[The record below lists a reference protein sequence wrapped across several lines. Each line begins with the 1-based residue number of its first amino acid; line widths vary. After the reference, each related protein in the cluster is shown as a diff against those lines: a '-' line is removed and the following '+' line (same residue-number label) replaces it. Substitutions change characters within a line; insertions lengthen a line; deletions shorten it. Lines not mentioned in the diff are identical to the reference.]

1 MALTNKQLGFC
12 RDVAS
17 GSDYITAYKNNYNW
31 SGSDNAA
38 QVEAVR
44 LAGKT
49 EVQDKIKALRQPYE
63 IDMQRTVIN
72 ERQKQ
77 IDFIKSRIAHC
88 QQTEDENSLI
98 RWSDQLNKILGIYK
112 EDIKTEAPESTVS
125 RLDTDTLLKIAG
137 SVQ

>member
-1 MALTNKQLGFC
+1 MPLTVKQETFCNNIIAGMSNK
-12 RDVAS
+12 D
-17 GSDYITAYKNNYNW
+17 AYQNAYN
-31 SGSDNAA
+31 SKSDNAA
-38 QVEAVR
+38 WIESTKLLQKKEIQ
-44 LAGKT
+44 
-49 EVQDKIKALRQPYE
+49 EKIESLRKPIVTTIQTNAL
-63 IDMQRTVIN
+63 T